1 MCFPLSVIPSVSPSV
16 TLVADPLLAACC
28 DLSSLCP
35 GAHPHTSCDKLGSAS
50 SSTSEGFF
58 HGSAHHSANGCGD
71 GYPDSHW
78 RRGVVPSREE
88 IDSLITIFATRA
100 SLKTEVRPTS
110 SPAIVNVVQLLWL
123 TPHPATPLLVFPKSV
138 SPSVSPSVTLVADP
152 PPSRAAICPL
162 SVRELI
168 LTQAATRPSS
178 TSKGFFHGSAH
189 HSANGRADRYPDS
202 HWRRGAMPSRCSIC

>member
-1 MCFPLSVIPSVSPSV
+1 MLFFSCSSCFCVKFIFYNSFYLLHNCTFLPLHCALYTNAPR
-16 TLVADPLLAACC
+16 VAD
-28 DLSSLCP
+28 LSIFCP
-35 GAHPHTSCDKLGSAS
+35 CVKRLP
-50 SSTSEGFF
+50 
-58 HGSAHHSANGCGD
+58 
-71 GYPDSHW
+71 
-78 RRGVVPSREE
+78 VVPSVPCVRC
-88 IDSLITIFATRA
+88 DSRSCWFCGEL
-100 SLKTEVRPTS
+100 LTS
-110 SPAIVNVVQLLWL
+110 SGSCQRR
-123 TPHPATPLLVFPKSV
+123 T
-138 SPSVSPSVTLVADP
+138 TLVADP

>member
-1 MCFPLSVIPSVSPSV
+1 MSFFS
-16 TLVADPLLAACC
+16 
-28 DLSSLCP
+28 

-78 RRGVVPSREE
+78 RRGVVPSR
-88 IDSLITIFATRA
+88 SGGCFPNHPATPVYVFPPVGN
-100 SLKTEVRPTS
+100 SICIS
-110 SPAIVNVVQLLWL
+110 NHPA
-123 TPHPATPLLVFPKSV
+123 TPVYVFPPVGNSICISNHPATPLLVFPKSV